1 MPEMI
6 RDGKGTGKL
15 LQIDNKN
22 RIRGYVVIE
31 DESAW
36 INRVE
41 AESYSAMLS
50 STGIVAA
57 SGGCFI
63 GYIKNNSSKDLVIV
77 RVKHRCEDADGSLSF
92 WLNVEGTPSGVL
104 TTSIPSNRNAGSN
117 NESECDYYTSTNITG
132 LSGGRKVGSIFSK
145 SGEEFEFGEPC
156 SGYILPFNS
165 TFALKANNNTAKH
178 FGGISIYFRD
188 SVSY

>member
-132 LSGGRKVGSIFSK
+132 LSGGRVGWRHYFPGK
-145 SGEEFEFGEPC
+145 YETD
-156 SGYILPFNS
+156 ILNFDADIIVPKN
-165 TFALKANNNTAKH
+165 H
-178 FGGISIYFRD
+178 SIYIYATNG
-188 SVSY
+188 SVLIDGFLIMAYEHTTMR